1 MRPSSDASLDLLL
14 VEDNPGDVGL
24 VESYLEAIEPPTT
37 LRHET
42 RLDDALEALF
52 EWEPDVVLLDLG
64 LPDAGAQ
71 ETIEAIP
78 TLKITSAVVVLTSGA
93 CPEVE
98 FEALQAGADEFL
110 NKNELDA
117 SLLARCIDH
126 ADERYRTNRELEMI
140 QRAIDHADEGVVIA
154 DARREDMPMIY
165 CNEGFAEM
173 TGYSVQDVL
182 GKNCRFMQCEETD
195 PDTVA
200 DIREA
205 LEAEEPITTQILNET
220 KEGERFWNELSITP
234 IHDDTGRLKYYVGF
248 QRDVTRRVEA
258 EKRLRERRRELERYE
273 TIIESSPHAIAFK
286 GLDGHYHLVNQ
297 RFANLM
303 EQDRDRLEGF
313 EVQEAHECAR
323 QRGVERT
330 PLEPPEGDESLEIEE
345 DIEVDGEPRT
355 LLTIQIPYF
364 GENDER
370 IGTIQISR
378 DVTERKQM
386 HEQLAYEA
394 QHDQLT
400 GLPNRSLFA
409 KRLEHLFKRISRRER
424 VVIALIDLDNFKVI
438 NDSFGHFIGDV
449 LLKRVASRLEQTMRS
464 DDLIA
469 RFGGDEFVVLLESDA
484 KGARELD
491 SIGARLEQCFLP
503 PFELAGDEVPMSA
516 SIGFAH
522 VTHEDLEQWDLD
534 EAREAI
540 TRAADRA
547 MYTAKARA
555 ETSWESFDAVT
566 HGERSERIQ
575 RENRI
580 REGLERDEF
589 VPYYQPIYSLSD
601 GGVMAVEVLARWD
614 RPERGI
620 VPPKDFIPLASKSDL
635 LCQLGRAVFE
645 TACRQFQA
653 RASSLP
659 DDFVS
664 ELYVNLSPRQLRNSE
679 CLKRFCDIADEAA
692 HHIEISFEVTE
703 SQLLEHLEPIVEL
716 RKSARSIVLDDF
728 GTGFSSMKRLKAM
741 PVDVV
746 KLDMEFVQGA
756 TINEFD
762 AVIVEKI
769 GELGQRV
776 DLNVVGEGVEDAE
789 QLAFLDEAG
798 FTAAQ
803 GFYLARPQPLDD
815 LLDSPSGA
823 REAEDDDREP
833 SPSEYEQV

>member
-14 VEDNPGDVGL
+14 VEDHPGDVGL
-24 VESYLEAIEPPTT
+24 VESYLEAIERPTT
-37 LRHET
+37 LRHESSLQGAMET
-42 RLDDALEALF
+42 LF
-52 EWEPDVVLLDLG
+52 AWEPDVVLLDLG
-64 LPDAGAQ
+64 LPDAEAR
-71 ETIEAIP
+71 ETIEAIS
-78 TLKITSAVVVLTSGA
+78 TLKVASAVVVLTSGTYHD
-93 CPEVE
+93 VE

-110 NKNELDA
+110 NKDELDA
-117 SLLARCIDH
+117 SLLARCIEH
-126 ADERYRTNRELEMI
+126 ADERHRTNRELETI
-140 QRAIDHADEGVVIA
+140 RRAIDSADEGVFIS

-173 TGYSVQDVL
+173 TGYPVQDVL
-182 GKNCRFMQCEETD
+182 GKNYRFLQCEETD

-200 DIREA
+200 DIRGA

-220 KEGERFWNELSITP
+220 KEGERFWSDLSITP
-234 IHDDTGRLKYYVGF
+234 IRDDAGRLRYFVGF
-248 QRDVTRRVEA
+248 QRDVTQRVEI
-258 EKRLRERRRELERYE
+258 EMRLRERQRELERYE
-273 TIIESSPHAIAFK
+273 TIIESSPHAIAFR
-286 GLDGHYHLVNQ
+286 GLDDRYHLVNQ
-297 RFANLM
+297 QFADLM
-303 EQDRDRLEGF
+303 GQDRDQLEGL
-313 EVQEAHECAR
+313 EVREAHKRAR
-323 QRGVERT
+323 QRGVDRT
-330 PLEPPEGDESLEIEE
+330 PLETPEGDASVEVEE
-345 DIEVDGEPRT
+345 AIEVDGEPRT
-355 LLTIQIPYF
+355 LLTVQVPYF
-364 GENDER
+364 GEDDER

-378 DVTERKQM
+378 NVTERKRM
-386 HEQLAYEA
+386 REQLAHDA
-394 QHDQLT
+394 RHDQLT

-409 KRLEHLFKRISRRER
+409 EQLEHLFERASSRER

-449 LLKRVASRLEQTMRS
+449 LLKRIASRLEQTMRS
-464 DDLIA
+464 DDLVA
-469 RFGGDEFVVLLESDA
+469 RFGGDEFVLLLESDA
-484 KGARELD
+484 ESDRGLD
-491 SIGARLEQCFLP
+491 SIGGLLEQCFRT
-503 PFELAGDEVPMSA
+503 PFELSGDEVTMSA

-522 VTHEDLEQWDLD
+522 VTHEALEQWDFD
-534 EAREAI
+534 DAREAL

-547 MYTAKARA
+547 MYAAKARPA
-555 ETSWESFDAVT
+555 TGWESFDATT

-589 VPYYQPIYSLSD
+589 IPHYQPIYNLSD

-728 GTGFSSMKRLKAM
+728 GTGCSSMKRLKAM

-776 DLNVVGEGVEDAE
+776 DLNVVGEGVEEAE
-789 QLAFLDEAG
+789 QLDFLEEAG

-803 GFYLARPQPLDD
+803 GFHLARPQPLDD